1 MYLIRCAAHRGQ
13 AAELQVSPDLE
24 KNLAVVGKVASHK
37 LQQRIGFLLL
47 TRSHR
52 RARVLHKVAS
62 AIRQGVLSV
71 HRDYKIIRPQL
82 CNPFRVI
89 VNERLNLLIIQ
100 PAYVAVNP
108 LIVTA

>member
-13 AAELQVSPDLE
+13 AAELQVSPDFE
-24 KNLAVVGKVASHK
+24 KNLAKVASHK

-47 TRSHR
+47 TRSHP

-71 HRDYKIIRPQL
+71 HRDYKVIRPQL
-82 CNPFRVI
+82 CDPFRVI